1 MATSIERVTLRRKS
15 LLLCVTTACEVIE
28 RNVNALK
35 KKETEKPGEDVHLS
49 PDGRR
54 KQSVEELK
62 RLRNTAEAT
71 IERGS
76 AHAGWEEPRRR
87 VTLRTDGFEGAGVG
101 DREGLS
107 PFLGSREHLRWFT
120 LVFVPGRRCYRT
132 LGGPLHYNELIGVV
146 VRPVMQQEFLNC
158 PLFNLQGQR
167 GGN

>member
-1 MATSIERVTLRRKS
+1 MRRKS
-15 LLLCVTTACEVIE
+15 LLLCVTMACEVIE
-28 RNVNALK
+28 RNVKCAE
-35 KKETEKPGEDVHLS
+35 KERNGETRGRTFTYRQTD
-49 PDGRR
+49 DGN
-54 KQSVEELK
+54 KV
-62 RLRNTAEAT
+62 LRSDN
-71 IERGS
+71 S
-76 AHAGWEEPRRR
+76 NVC
-87 VTLRTDGFEGAGVG
+87 VTLRRRLSNGASPTPGGRSHGGASHCGLMDLKALALG